1 MSDRTSGVSP
11 VIFSLEN
18 TMKNEPF
25 RKWLNGCTR
34 NAGKSSKLSEARNK
48 FANSS
53 AIGGKDATEYTQK
66 SSFGA

>member
-1 MSDRTSGVSP
+1 
-11 VIFSLEN
+11 
-18 TMKNEPF
+18 MKNEPF

-66 SSFGA
+66 SSFGAQQIDRVQVSKNEVN